1 MLSNYQ
7 NISRQ
12 NSDTS
17 LLNSKSLFQ
26 KVRNYQSAIAPV
38 KSENESRDVSKFQT
52 FSGQHSPPKSQDRLS
67 PSITDEKKKLTKTF
81 VHPQAIQTKM
91 KDCLQSRNEASQ
103 ESRKQLAC
111 LFGSSK
117 MSSTF
122 QGSKSFVEVVKTI
135 VKKDQKQK
143 KQSLLK
149 KTASQPSFFT
159 QKNYQSAQQLKRQAS
174 KKKVAAAGKVTKP
187 RHQKTNSNVIQLMQ
201 TFMQPSS
208 LGSTASK
215 LEQVLLKR
223 A

>member
-1 MLSNYQ
+1 
-7 NISRQ
+7 
-12 NSDTS
+12 
-17 LLNSKSLFQ
+17 
-26 KVRNYQSAIAPV
+26 
-38 KSENESRDVSKFQT
+38 
-52 FSGQHSPPKSQDRLS
+52 
-67 PSITDEKKKLTKTF
+67 
-81 VHPQAIQTKM
+81 M

-117 MSSTF
+117 MISTF

-174 KKKVAAAGKVTKP
+174 KKKVVAAGKVTKP
-187 RHQKTNSNVIQLMQ
+187 RHQKTNSNVIQLM
-201 TFMQPSS
+201 
-208 LGSTASK
+208 
-215 LEQVLLKR
+215 
-223 A
+223 